1 MEFSSEGIHSK
12 HELKDVLTR
21 TRIESTSILQHI
33 TETDFDKPIRV
44 NYSIADW
51 TSMQDRNQEEAADP
65 GYTRDLQIILY
76 QVCEHYAYHT
86 GQIVILTKLLVDSGD
101 SISGYKH

>member
-1 MEFSSEGIHSK
+1 
-12 HELKDVLTR
+12 
-21 TRIESTSILQHI
+21 
-33 TETDFDKPIRV
+33 
-44 NYSIADW
+44 
-51 TSMQDRNQEEAADP
+51 MQDRNQEEAADP

>member
-1 MEFSSEGIHSK
+1 M
-12 HELKDVLTR
+12 LTR